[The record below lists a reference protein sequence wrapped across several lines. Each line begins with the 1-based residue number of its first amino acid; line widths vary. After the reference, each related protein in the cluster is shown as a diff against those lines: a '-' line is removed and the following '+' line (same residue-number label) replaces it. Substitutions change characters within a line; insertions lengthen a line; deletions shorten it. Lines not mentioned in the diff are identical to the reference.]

1 VRIEVLARRI
11 VYEAPPGDRYG
22 HACEPRIVRLADGTI
37 LLSHRAGT
45 RRESADG
52 RPHFLRSRDEGHTWE
67 DLGRPFDPPG
77 AAGWDLRGAGMT
89 QLASGD
95 VLAVV
100 IGLDKRLD
108 RPVYN
113 PDGEGL
119 VPILNHFTRSHDQGR
134 TWSRPWSLTGQ
145 PIPQTASQGLLTLPD
160 GDVLMTFE
168 TFKEY
173 DEPGPWRYKGGML
186 RSHDEGR
193 TWGEQVI
200 SAESDFEG
208 DEHDTMWWDPRIA
221 RLADGTLVQFYYAF
235 RHRTSGESPVHVAWS
250 IDDGRTWTPPAPLAL
265 QAQANYPVG
274 FATTMAGQATYPI
287 ALPERPEATAPLIAF
302 GQRRTGP
309 GSMLA
314 YYSADG
320 GSTFDPASETVV
332 YEHGQD
338 SAGAADG
345 SIGSFDYLI
354 SMDRFTFGHPCGV
367 PLGSDRALVV
377 WYAGGLT
384 RTAIHA
390 AELRLV
396 EALPD

>member
-1 VRIEVLARRI
+1 MKIEITPLGP
-11 VYEAPPGDRYG
+11 VYEAAVSEPAG
-22 HACEPRIVRLADGTI
+22 HGCEPRIVRLRDGTI
-37 LLSHRAGT
+37 LVSHRSGT

-52 RPHFLRSRDEGHTWE
+52 RPHLLRSRDEGRSWE
-67 DLGRPFDPPG
+67 DLGRPFSPAG
-77 AAGWDLRGAGMT
+77 ADGWDFRGMGMT
-89 QLASGD
+89 ELGGGD

-119 VPILNHFTRSHDQGR
+119 VPIANHFLRSGDAGSS
-134 TWSRPWSLTGQ
+134 WSAPWALSGQ

-173 DEPGPWRYKGGML
+173 DEPGPWRYRGGML
-186 RSHDEGR
+186 RSHDDGR

-200 SAESDFEG
+200 SAASDLEG
-208 DEHDTMWWDPRIA
+208 DPHDTMWWDPRIA

-235 RHRTSGESPVHVAWS
+235 RHRTGGEGPIHAAWS
-250 IDDGRTWTPPAPLAL
+250 SDDGRTWTPPTPTSLD
-265 QAQANYPVG
+265 
-274 FATTMAGQATYPI
+274 GQATYPI
-287 ALPERPEATAPLIAF
+287 PLSGGEGSRLLTF
-302 GQRRTGP
+302 RQRRTGV
-309 GSMLA
+309 GTMLA
-314 YYSADG
+314 AFSADG
-320 GSTFDPASETVV
+320 GRTFSGETVV
-332 YEHGQD
+332 YEHGQT

-345 SIGSFDYLI
+345 SLSSFDYLI

-367 PLGSDRALVV
+367 PLGPDRALLV

-390 AELRLV
+390 AEARLI
-396 EALPD
+396 E

>member
-1 VRIEVLARRI
+1 MRIEVQPLGI
-11 VYEAPPGDRYG
+11 VHEAAPHDPYG
-22 HACEPRIVRLADGTI
+22 HACEPRIARLADGTI
-37 LLSHRAGT
+37 LLTHRAGT

-52 RPHFLRSRDEGHTWE
+52 RPHVLRSRDEGRSWQ
-67 DLGRPFDPPG
+67 DLGRPIDPPS
-77 AAGWDLRGAGMT
+77 AAGWDLRGMGLT

-100 IGLDKRLD
+100 IGLDKRVE

-119 VPILNHFTRSHDQGR
+119 VPIANHFARSADQGES
-134 TWSRPWSLTGQ
+134 WSPGQPLTGQ
-145 PIPQTASQGLLTLPD
+145 PIPQTASQGLLSLPD

-173 DEPGPWRYKGGML
+173 DEPGVWRYRGGML

-200 SAESDFEG
+200 SAASDHAC
-208 DEHDTMWWDPRIA
+208 DPHDTMWWDPRIA

-235 RHRTSGESPVHVAWS
+235 RHRTGGEGPVHAAWS
-250 IDDGRTWTPPAPLAL
+250 TDDGRTWTAPT
-265 QAQANYPVG
+265 P
-274 FATTMAGQATYPI
+274 TTLDGQATYPI
-287 ALPERPEATAPLIAF
+287 ALPGDGGRRLIAF
-302 GQRRTGP
+302 RQRRTGA
-309 GSMLA
+309 GTMLA
-314 YYSADG
+314 TYSADG
-320 GSTFDPASETVV
+320 GSTFDGGSETVV
-332 YEHGQD
+332 YEHGQT

-345 SIGSFDYLI
+345 SLSSFDYLI

-367 PLGSDRALVV
+367 PLGPDRALVV

-390 AELRLV
+390 AEVRLV
-396 EALPD
+396 R

>member
-1 VRIEVLARRI
+1 MRLAVEHLGV
-11 VYEAPPGDRYG
+11 VYEAPAGDPYG
-22 HACEPRIVRLADGTI
+22 HACEPRIVRLADRTI

-52 RPHFLRSRDEGHTWE
+52 RPHVLRSRDEGRTWE
-67 DLGRPFDPPG
+67 DLGRPFDDVIER
-77 AAGWDLRGAGMT
+77 GWDLRGAGFT
-89 QLASGD
+89 QLASGR
-95 VLAVV
+95 VLAVI

-119 VPILNHFTRSHDQGR
+119 VPIANFFARSDDAGS
-134 TWSRPWSLTGQ
+134 TWSPAWRLTGQ
-145 PIPQTASQGLLTLPD
+145 PIPQTASQGLLALPG

-173 DEPGPWRYKGGML
+173 EEPGPWRYQGGML

-200 SAESDFEG
+200 SAASDFEG
-208 DEHDTMWWDPRIA
+208 DPHDTMWWDPRIA

-235 RHRTSGESPVHVAWS
+235 RHRTSGEGPVHAAWS
-250 IDDGRTWTPPAPLAL
+250 MDEGRTWTPPTPTAL
-265 QAQANYPVG
+265 W
-274 FATTMAGQATYPI
+274 GQATYPI
-287 ALPERPEATAPLIAF
+287 ALPAAPGGAGRRVIAF
-302 GQRRTGP
+302 QQRRTGS
-309 GSMLA
+309 GTMRA
-314 YYSADG
+314 FYSSDG
-320 GSTFDPASETVV
+320 GRTFDPTSETVV
-332 YEHGQD
+332 YEHGQT

-345 SIGSFDYLI
+345 SLSSFDYLI

-367 PLGSDRALVV
+367 PLGPDRALAI
-377 WYAGGLT
+377 WYSGGLL

-390 AELRLV
+390 AELRV
-396 EALPD
+396 IV

>member
-1 VRIEVLARRI
+1 MRMEVQPRG
-11 VYEAPPGDRYG
+11 VVWEASPDDPYG
-22 HACEPRIVRLADGTI
+22 HACEPRIAVLADGAI

-52 RPHFLRSRDEGHTWE
+52 RPHFLRSGDEGRTWQ
-67 DLGRPFDPPG
+67 DLGRPFDE
-77 AAGWDLRGAGMT
+77 AVATGWDLRGAGPT
-89 QLASGD
+89 QLASGS
-95 VLAVV
+95 VLAVI

-119 VPILNHFTRSHDQGR
+119 VPIANLFARSDDAGA
-134 TWSRPWSLTGQ
+134 TWTPTWPLAGQ

-160 GDVLMTFE
+160 GNVLMTFE

-173 DEPGPWRYKGGML
+173 DEPGIWRYQGGML

-200 SAESDFEG
+200 SAASDFEG
-208 DEHDTMWWDPRIA
+208 DPHDTMWWDPRIV

-235 RHRTSGESPVHVAWS
+235 RHRTGGEGMVHVAWS
-250 IDDGRTWTPPAPLAL
+250 TDDGRSWTPPTE
-265 QAQANYPVG
+265 
-274 FATTMAGQATYPI
+274 TTLDGQATYPI
-287 ALPERPEATAPLIAF
+287 ALPGDDGRRLITF
-302 GQRRTGP
+302 RQRRSGNGT
-309 GSMLA
+309 MLA
-314 YYSADG
+314 TFSADG
-320 GSTFDPASETVV
+320 GRTFDAASETVI
-332 YEHGQD
+332 YEHAAT

-345 SIGSFDYLI
+345 SLSSFDYLI

-367 PLGSDRALVV
+367 PLGPDRALLV

-390 AELRLV
+390 AEVRLV
-396 EALPD
+396 G